1 MEDYIVAVF
10 KKLVRSASGAHV
22 PHNKNTENLET
33 VKMPVPATV
42 RIPMNMHIGSPAK
55 LVVKKGDEVKVGT
68 VIGEASGVI
77 SASVHS
83 SVSGKVVG
91 VEEILLPDGS
101 KSQAVVIET
110 DGEQTVCECVKAP
123 EVTDHAS
130 FVAAIKASG
139 LVGLGGAGFPT
150 GVKLDPQNLSE
161 VDTLCIN
168 AAECEP
174 YITADYREMMECGED
189 VIEGA
194 QLVKKYLDL
203 SKVIIGIEKNKP
215 AAIAKMKELCKGLE
229 GFTVCELPSV
239 YPQGAEKVL
248 IESATGKEVPQGALP
263 SAVGCIVMNV
273 ASVGFVARYIKTG
286 MPLVSKRI
294 TVDGDAVTEAKNIEV
309 AIGTSIKDVV
319 EFCGGYKEEA
329 GKILYGGPMMGIA
342 VMSDEM
348 PVMKQNNAI
357 LVFGKKAAKMAS
369 ATACI
374 RCGRCVDACPMGLS
388 PVEIALAFN
397 AKDAEEVK
405 ALSVDLCMA
414 CGSCSFVCP
423 AKRPVAQTMAE
434 AKDFVRKAAK

>member
-1 MEDYIVAVF
+1 MAVF
-10 KKLVRSASGAHV
+10 KKLVRSACGAHV

-33 VKMPVPATV
+33 VKMPVPAVV
-42 RIPMNMHIGSPAK
+42 RIPMSMHIGAPAK
-55 LVVKKGDEVKVGT
+55 MVVKKGDAVKVGT
-68 VIGEASGVI
+68 VLGEAGGFI
-77 SASVHS
+77 SAPVHS

-91 VEEILLPDGS
+91 TEEILLPNGN
-101 KSQAVVIET
+101 KTQAVVIET

-130 FVAAIKASG
+130 FVAAVKASG
-139 LVGLGGAGFPT
+139 LVGLGGAGFPS

-161 VDTLCIN
+161 VNTLCIN

-174 YITADYREMMECGED
+174 FITADFREMMECGED

-239 YPQGAEKVL
+239 YPQGAEKTL
-248 IESATGKEVPQGALP
+248 IESATGLEVPQGALP

-273 ASVGFVARYIKTG
+273 ASVGFVARYMKTG
-286 MPLVSKRI
+286 MPLVTKRL
-294 TVDGDAVTEAKNIEV
+294 TVDGDAVAEPKNVEV
-309 AIGTSIKDVV
+309 VIGTSTKDVI
-319 EFCGGYKEEA
+319 EFCGGYKAEA
-329 GKILYGGPMMGIA
+329 GKIISGGPMMGA
-342 VMSDEM
+342 ALLSDEM

-357 LVFGKKAAKMAS
+357 LVFGKETAALPKAS
-369 ATACI
+369 ACI
-374 RCGRCVDACPMGLS
+374 RCGRCVEACPMGLS
-388 PVEIALAFN
+388 PVEIALALN
-397 AKDAEEVK
+397 SKDADEVK
-405 ALSVDLCMA
+405 ALYVDLCMA

-434 AKDFVRKAAK
+434 AKDFVRKAAN

>member
-1 MEDYIVAVF
+1 MAVL

-33 VKMPVPATV
+33 VKMPVPAKV
-42 RIPMNMHIGSPAK
+42 YIPMSQHIGAPAK
-55 LVVKKGDEVKVGT
+55 IVVKKGDEVKVGT
-68 VIGEASGVI
+68 VLGEAGGFI
-77 SASVHS
+77 SAPVHS
-83 SVSGKVVG
+83 SVSGKVVA
-91 VEEILLPDGS
+91 VEDIMLANGN
-101 KSQAVVIET
+101 KTQAVVVET
-110 DGEQTVCECVKAP
+110 DGQQTVCECVKAP

-130 FVAAIKASG
+130 FVEAIKASG

-150 GVKLDPQNLSE
+150 GVKLAPQNLRE

-189 VIEGA
+189 VVEGA
-194 QLVKKYLDL
+194 KLVKKYLEL

-215 AAIAKMKELCKGLE
+215 AAIAKMKELCKGVE
-229 GFTVCELPSV
+229 GFEVCELPSV

-248 IESATGKEVPQGALP
+248 IESATGREVPQGALP
-263 SAVGCIVMNV
+263 SAAGCIVMNV

-286 MPLVSKRI
+286 MPLVTKRL
-294 TVDGDAVTEAKNIEV
+294 TVDGDAVAEPKNVEV
-309 AIGTSIKDVV
+309 VIGTLTKDVI
-319 EFCGGYKEEA
+319 EFCGGYKAEP
-329 GKILYGGPMMGIA
+329 GKIISGGPMMGA
-342 VMSDEM
+342 SVMNDEL

-357 LVFGKKAAKMAS
+357 LVFGKEAAKLPKS
-369 ATACI
+369 SACI

-388 PVEIALAFN
+388 PVEIALALN
-397 AKDAEEVK
+397 SKDAEEIK

-423 AKRPVAQTMAE
+423 AKRPVAQTMSE

>member
-1 MEDYIVAVF
+1 MAVF
-10 KKLVRSASGAHV
+10 KKLVRSACGAHV

-33 VKMPVPATV
+33 VKMPVPAKV
-42 RIPMNMHIGSPAK
+42 RIPMSMHIGAPAK
-55 LVVKKGDEVKVGT
+55 MVVKKGDEVKVGT
-68 VIGEASGVI
+68 VLGEAGGFI
-77 SASVHS
+77 SAPVHS

-91 VEEILLPDGS
+91 VEEILLPNGN
-101 KSQAVVIET
+101 KTQAVVIET

-139 LVGLGGAGFPT
+139 LVGLGGAGFPS

-161 VDTLCIN
+161 VNTLCIN

-189 VIEGA
+189 VVEGA
-194 QLVKKYLDL
+194 KLVKEYLEL

-239 YPQGAEKVL
+239 YPQGAEKTL
-248 IESATGKEVPQGALP
+248 IESATGLEVPQGALP

-273 ASVGFVARYIKTG
+273 ASVGFVARYMKTV
-286 MPLVSKRI
+286 MPLVTKRL
-294 TVDGDAVTEAKNIEV
+294 TVDGDAVAEPKNVEV
-309 AIGTSIKDVV
+309 VIGASTADVI

-329 GKILYGGPMMGIA
+329 GKIISGGPMMGAA
-342 VMSDEM
+342 VMNDQL

-357 LVFGKKAAKMAS
+357 LVFGKKAATMAP

-374 RCGRCVDACPMGLS
+374 RCGRCVEACPMGLS
-388 PVEIALAFN
+388 PVEIALALN
-397 AKDAEEVK
+397 SKDAEEIK

-434 AKDFVRKAAK
+434 AKDFVRKAAN